1 MHSYFQS
8 VDARVDGSEGH
19 RIVELTG
26 LLHVALHAEYMV
38 VFSLTSL
45 RMLSMQ
51 QFFHG
56 WETP

>member
-1 MHSYFQS
+1 M
-8 VDARVDGSEGH
+8 DGSEGH